1 MNPHIAKHG
10 RSFKG
15 AWEYYMHDPKSETRE
30 RVEWAMTCNMMTDD
44 PDKAWKVMAYTAKVQ
59 SRLKEASGQ
68 VRTGNKAQK
77 PVMAYSLSWHPDHDP
92 DKEHMEETALQSIKE
107 LGMEEH
113 EAIIV
118 AHRDTPHRHVHVIVN
133 TIHPITGLVNT
144 TPYSQNR
151 LSKFCG
157 AYQKQHGMDY
167 CPQREENRKK
177 REEGKNAKYRN
188 PVISEAWASSD
199 SGQSFAAALEEK
211 GYKLA
216 QGRKRLVVVDP
227 YGKTHNPVRHIE
239 GIKTKDFN
247 ARLADIDRESL
258 RDADE
263 LAKEAQAQHEA
274 MKRELAE
281 KAPALR
287 KDFGDAKAKPAPDL
301 KAEFDKHNG
310 NLATPKNK
318 QKTEMQHSKA
328 AEQKPLRDKFDEQLS
343 RLTHAHKI
351 REATTRRELQE
362 YYRLWEHKEQINAL
376 EQKVN
381 GASWWRKL
389 FRLNR
394 KAENELSSLRF
405 SFDNMKKRYNEQ
417 LRSLKNEFSNAEDA
431 LRKQH
436 GKPPKEKTTKLSQDH
451 DKASNPTHEQERQK
465 RIAYIRDRQRQRQT
479 RGRGRGGGPRNE

>member
-1 MNPHIAKHG
+1 MNPHIANHG

-15 AWEYYMHDPKSETRE
+15 AWQYYMHDPKAETRE

-59 SRLKEASGQ
+59 DRLKEASSQ
-68 VRTGNKAQK
+68 RATGRKAEK

-92 DKEHMEETALQSIKE
+92 DKEHMEETALQSIKR

-118 AHRDTPHRHVHVIVN
+118 AHRDTPHHHVHVIIN
-133 TIHPITGLVNT
+133 RIHPISGLIAKNSFT
-144 TPYSQNR
+144 KDR
-151 LSKFCG
+151 LSAFAG
-157 AYQKQHGMDY
+157 EYQKQHGMDY
-167 CPQREENRKK
+167 CPQREENKKK

-188 PVISEAWASSD
+188 PVISEAWSSSD
-199 SGQSFAAALEEK
+199 TGQSFAAALEEK

-216 QGRKRLVVVDP
+216 QGRKRLVVIDP

-239 GIKTKDFN
+239 GVKTKDFN
-247 ARLADIDRESL
+247 ARLVDVDRANL

-263 LAKEAQAQHEA
+263 LAKEMQTQHEA

-287 KDFGDAKAKPAPDL
+287 KDFGEAKAKPAPEL
-301 KAEFDKHNG
+301 KAEFDKSKG
-310 NLATPKNK
+310 RPV
-318 QKTEMQHSKA
+318 QTE
-328 AEQKPLRDKFDEQLS
+328 AEQKKPLRDAFDEQLA
-343 RLTHAHKI
+343 RLTYAHKI

-362 YYRLWEHKEQINAL
+362 YYRLWEQKEKIQTL

-394 KAENELSSLRF
+394 KAENELSNLRR
-405 SFDNMKKRYNEQ
+405 SFDNAKMRYNEQ
-417 LRSLKNEFSNAEDA
+417 LRSLKNEFSNTEDA
-431 LRKQH
+431 LRKKH
-436 GKPPKEKTTKLSQDH
+436 GQPPKEKSTKLSQEH
-451 DKASNPTHEQERQK
+451 DKASNSAHEQERQK
-465 RIAYIRDRQRQRQT
+465 RITYIRDRQKRRQG
-479 RGRGRGGGPRNE
+479 RGRGRGGGGPKNE

>member
-15 AWEYYMHDPKSETRE
+15 AWEYYMHDPKAETRE

-68 VRTGNKAQK
+68 VRTGNKAQF

-92 DKEHMEETALQSIKE
+92 DKDHMEETALQSIKK
-107 LGMEEH
+107 LGLEEH

-118 AHRDTPHRHVHVIVN
+118 AHRDTPHRHVHVIIN
-133 TIHPITGLVNT
+133 RIHPITGIINT
-144 TPYSQNR
+144 NSYSKDK
-151 LSKFCG
+151 LSAFAG
-157 AYQKQHGMDY
+157 EYQKQHGMDY

-177 REEGKNAKYRN
+177 REEGKNSKYRN

-263 LAKEAQAQHEA
+263 LAKEVQAQHEA

-287 KDFGDAKAKPAPDL
+287 KDFGDAKAKPASEL
-301 KAEFDKHNG
+301 KAEFDKRKG
-310 NLATPKNK
+310 RPIEVKEQAKPE
-318 QKTEMQHSKA
+318 Q
-328 AEQKPLRDKFDEQLS
+328 QKPLRDAFDEQLS
-343 RLTHAHKI
+343 RLTYAHKI

-362 YYRLWEHKEQINAL
+362 YYRLWEQKEQINTL

-394 KAENELSSLRF
+394 KAENELSNLRQSFSNAKMRYSEQLCSLR
-405 SFDNMKKRYNEQ
+405 
-417 LRSLKNEFSNAEDA
+417 NEFSNAEDA

-451 DKASNPTHEQERQK
+451 DKASNPNHEQERQK
-465 RIAYIRDRQRQRQT
+465 RIAYIRDRQRRRNS
-479 RGRGRGGGPRNE
+479 RGRGHGRSGPQND